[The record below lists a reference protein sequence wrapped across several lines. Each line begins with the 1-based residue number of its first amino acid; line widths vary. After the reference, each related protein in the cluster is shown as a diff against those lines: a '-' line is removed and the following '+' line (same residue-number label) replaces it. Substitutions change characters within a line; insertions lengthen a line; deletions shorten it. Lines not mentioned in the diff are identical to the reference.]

1 MTRWRPLIQSGNF
14 VGSIQYM
21 NVSDIDECIGHDC
34 IAYKDFSGNP
44 NNLAPMEI
52 YKTRL
57 TKK

>member
-1 MTRWRPLIQSGNF
+1 
-14 VGSIQYM
+14 M